1 MRFVHG
7 RRFVAGAS
15 SDWAD
20 QFADGL
26 VGGGDWAQQF
36 GASNGAATAD
46 AGECKGRVPAVL
58 LNTGW
63 C

>member
-1 MRFVHG
+1 M
-7 RRFVAGAS
+7 VAGAS